1 MRFPIIASFLALL
14 LTPITTACLVF
25 SGTESRG
32 YLDAEIYDNGQRK
45 CWFHNLL
52 LRDREEY
59 MQCNAPFYAWMN
71 LHREPGG
78 RHHGVITYAYN
89 GLNFRFNVDS
99 THTGDCTQ
107 WGEGL
112 NCLHRNW
119 ELSARVFGSSAA
131 AIAALREELGR
142 MGRWLRLE
150 RLSHSTRVCR
160 RSGLVSRCRRLMH
173 QSLRR
178 RSRRSLSLLEK
189 IELGY
194 EPSRHHVPYLGRRDE
209 NLQGQWEGK
218 DVTKED
224 VYLTNRE

>member
-1 MRFPIIASFLALL
+1 MRFPIIASFLAPL

-78 RHHGVITYAYN
+78 RHHGVIAYAYN
-89 GLNFRFNVDS
+89 GLNFRFNVES

-131 AIAALREELGR
+131 AIAALGEELGKN
-142 MGRWLRLE
+142 GTVVKIGE
-150 RLSHSTRVCR
+150 IEPFDPSVSTQWAGVP
-160 RSGLVSRCRRLMH
+160 M
-173 QSLRR
+173 QTADAPKP
-178 RSRRSLSLLEK
+178 EK
-189 IELGY
+189 
-194 EPSRHHVPYLGRRDE
+194 
-209 NLQGQWEGK
+209 
-218 DVTKED
+218 TKPAKPF
-224 VYLTNRE
+224 TA